1 MESWGIE
8 PRTSRSFA
16 FHSATEPWSLMH
28 RAETLIDHIALQM
41 VSILDILT
49 GSKDPFQ
56 QRNQWLGGI
65 DVT

>member
-1 MESWGIE
+1 MEPYAE
-8 PRTSRSFA
+8 RC
-16 FHSATEPWSLMH
+16 
-28 RAETLIDHIALQM
+28 ETLIDHIALQM